1 MYIMIGLRKEMM
13 KDIADDIDFTEKL
26 LREQGVFVLPAYMFQ
41 KPDFFR
47 IVISPPIEMLDPAC
61 DRIEEFC
68 EKHSLPHAS
77 SRV

>member
-1 MYIMIGLRKEMM
+1 MIGLRKEMLV
-13 KDIADDIDFTEKL
+13 DIADDVDFTEKL

-47 IVISPPIEMLDPAC
+47 IVVSPPLPLLETAC

-68 EKHSLPHAS
+68 KSHSISPTAGNL
-77 SRV
+77 